1 MQILFSVLTALV
13 ILAAIPVVF
22 AADASVT
29 LASWP
34 PALKLPA
41 GARPTRYA
49 VTLTVVPGDAKVP
62 GEIAIDIELDQPHR
76 TLWLNA
82 DSLNVTRARVD
93 ASETHVS
100 VLSGHDQFVGL
111 AFEPAL
117 SAGSHRVILAFE
129 AEQSRNSTRGVFAL
143 QDNGE

>member
-1 MQILFSVLTALV
+1 MQILFSALSVLV
-13 ILAAIPVVF
+13 MLAAIPVVF
-22 AADASVT
+22 AADASIA
-29 LASWP
+29 LASEP

-41 GARPTRYA
+41 GARPMRYA

-82 DSLNVTRARVD
+82 DALNVTRPSAD
-93 ASETHVS
+93 SSETHVN

-117 SAGSHRVILAFE
+117 SAQTRPLPSHLVAFAVGPWE
-129 AEQSRNSTRGVFAL
+129 FGDLS
-143 QDNGE
+143 